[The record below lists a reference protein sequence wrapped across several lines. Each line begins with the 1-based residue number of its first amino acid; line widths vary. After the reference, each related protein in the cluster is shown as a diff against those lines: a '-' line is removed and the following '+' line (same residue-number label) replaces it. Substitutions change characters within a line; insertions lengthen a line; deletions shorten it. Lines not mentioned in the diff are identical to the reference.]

1 MKIRAAVLETIGAP
15 QPFDE
20 NRPLTIEEL
29 ELDPPGDHEV
39 LVQIRAAGLCNSDL
53 SVIDG
58 NRPRPVPMALGHEA
72 AGVVKA
78 VGAGVTDLSP

>member
-39 LVQIRAAGLCNSDL
+39 LFRYGQRVCAIQTC
-53 SVIDG
+53 
-58 NRPRPVPMALGHEA
+58 P
-72 AGVVKA
+72 
-78 VGAGVTDLSP
+78 